1 MCAADPVLSAQHST
15 AQHSQQGIALGA
27 LLLLLRLWRF
37 PAALPLNQL
46 HQCFYCLMSSQ
57 QSGMLC
63 YCSAAAVL
71 PAAAAALLV
80 THSTCQIAS
89 SGPPMTQHHY
99 TTGGP
104 LEMPYRP

>member
-1 MCAADPVLSAQHST
+1 MYAADPVLSAQHST

-57 QSGMLC
+57 QSGLRFATVQLLQC
-63 YCSAAAVL
+63 FQLLLLPYLSPTAHARKQAV
-71 PAAAAALLV
+71 A
-80 THSTCQIAS
+80 HQ
-89 SGPPMTQHHY
+89 
-99 TTGGP
+99 
-104 LEMPYRP
+104 